1 MRILA
6 PAARRAI
13 ERGIKVYHL
22 NIGQPDLDSPDS
34 FFEGM
39 RVLDLPN
46 VGYEETQGYRLL
58 REAWSNFLRKYTRID
73 LPAESILITNGAS
86 EAVLFAISACCD
98 PGDEI
103 IVFDPSYANYLGMA
117 TMAGVK
123 LVALTRRIEE
133 GFQMPGIAEI
143 TSAVSPR
150 TKAILVCNP
159 DNPTGRVYER
169 RELDDLLDVC
179 HNKDLFLIVD
189 EVYREFV
196 YDGLRPSS
204 IFNISPRNKR
214 VILIDS
220 FSKRFSLC
228 GARIGCLA
236 TYNEEILLAA
246 LVYASLRLSAPVME
260 QYAATY
266 MLEHFDPL
274 YLEKAVDSFARQRDA
289 LCDVLIKQQ
298 NILCPKPQG
307 AFYATARIP
316 VEDSLEFAAFLLN
329 DFSVRGQTV
338 FVTPAGGF
346 YFQGDGGFDE
356 LRLAFVLAEE
366 DLQNASSVLVE
377 GLAAFRSR

>member
-6 PAARRAI
+6 PAARRAV
-13 ERGIKVYHL
+13 ERGVKVHHL
-22 NIGQPDLDSPDS
+22 NIGQPDLASPPS

-58 REAWSNFLRKYTRID
+58 REAWSSFLKRYTGIEM
-73 LPAESILITNGAS
+73 PAENILITSGAS

-123 LVALTRRIEE
+123 LVTLSRRIDE
-133 GFQMPGIAEI
+133 GFKMPGIAEI
-143 TSAVSPR
+143 TSAISSR
-150 TKAILVCNP
+150 TKAVLVCNP
-159 DNPTGRVYER
+159 DNPTGWVYKR
-169 RELDDLLDVC
+169 SELDNLLDVC
-179 HNKDLFLIVD
+179 HDRNIFLIVD

-196 YDGLRPSS
+196 YDGLRPCS

-228 GARIGCLA
+228 GTRLGCIA
-236 TYNEEILLAA
+236 TYNEEMLLAA

-266 MLEHFDPL
+266 MLEHLDSS
-274 YLEKAVDSFARQRDA
+274 YIDRAVDCFARQRDA
-289 LCDVLIKQQ
+289 LCDSLIKEPD
-298 NILCPKPQG
+298 ILCPKPQG
-307 AFYATARIP
+307 AFYATVRIP
-316 VEDSLEFAAFLLN
+316 VEDSLEFASFLLN
-329 DFSVRGQTV
+329 EFSVRGQTV
-338 FVTPAGGF
+338 FVAPAGGF

-366 DLQNASSVLVE
+366 ELQNASAVLVE